1 MDWNKFIIGWLTGT
15 FLVTV
20 VAVDLGLGIPRGYLI
35 NVGQQY
41 SFLAGAFLRGSP
53 AFLDFPGS
61 FVDIVYFGGRM
72 YWHMG
77 PLPAMLLVP
86 GVWLFSFFGT
96 FFFQGFLAAFL
107 NALVWVMG
115 YLLARIAGIR
125 KYDSW
130 WLAFAFCFASVYQQ
144 VMLNPSTW
152 YLAHGVT
159 VFFGLA
165 ALLEFFSPTRRW
177 WWMGMAMSLVFATRA
192 TAGLGLVFFL
202 VAIWGGSYKC
212 RVKVRQT
219 IEFLAP
225 MVIVMVVLAGYNQ
238 VRFGSFEETGYTMT
252 GNLTQQ
258 KYELKTYGLF
268 KLENIPT
275 NFYYYFINTVE
286 PVRQEMKTAFG
297 RTHVLRYP
305 YVKVKNP
312 GVSFF
317 VLSPVFALIFLAD
330 RRKKVVRY
338 GWLVM
343 SCIMFALMTYYWH
356 GWVQVGARYMLDL
369 MPFAYILLLY
379 VFGERKLT
387 RGVKL
392 LIVLSSVWDL
402 ALYMTV
408 WGGRG

>member
-1 MDWNKFIIGWLTGT
+1 ME
-15 FLVTV
+15 
-20 VAVDLGLGIPRGYLI
+20 
-35 NVGQQY
+35 
-41 SFLAGAFLRGSP
+41 SP
-53 AFLDFPGS
+53 KK
-61 FVDIVYFGGRM
+61 IRVYEE
-72 YWHMG
+72 
-77 PLPAMLLVP
+77 V
-86 GVWLFSFFGT
+86 
-96 FFFQGFLAAFL
+96 
-107 NALVWVMG
+107 
-115 YLLARIAGIR
+115 
-125 KYDSW
+125 
-130 WLAFAFCFASVYQQ
+130 
-144 VMLNPSTW
+144 
-152 YLAHGVT
+152 
-159 VFFGLA
+159 
-165 ALLEFFSPTRRW
+165 
-177 WWMGMAMSLVFATRA
+177 
-192 TAGLGLVFFL
+192 
-202 VAIWGGSYKC
+202 VAIWGGSYKW

-225 MVIVMVVLAGYNQ
+225 MVIVKVVLAGYNQ